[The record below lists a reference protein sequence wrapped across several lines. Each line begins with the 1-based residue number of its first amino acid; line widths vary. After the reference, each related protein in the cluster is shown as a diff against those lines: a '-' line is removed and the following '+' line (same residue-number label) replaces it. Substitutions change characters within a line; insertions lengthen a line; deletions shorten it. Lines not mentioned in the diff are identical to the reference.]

1 MLVNLSEKDLQ
12 QLEVLKVSTLDEE
25 SKNLISKIS
34 GEAKDVEVVEDFIS
48 RCKTHKNFLK
58 IFGLV
63 LPIFTSLITGTEDLG
78 KPMPKEDLEEV
89 LDQSSGRM
97 KAFIAESLV
106 LMIKSKR

>member
-1 MLVNLSEKDLQ
+1 MLVNLSKKDLQ

-25 SKNLISKIS
+25 SKNLISKIC
-34 GEAKDVEVVEDFIS
+34 EAKDVEVVEDFIS

-106 LMIKSKR
+106 LMMKSKM

>member
-1 MLVNLSEKDLQ
+1 MLVNLSKKDLQ

-25 SKNLISKIS
+25 SKNLISKIC
-34 GEAKDVEVVEDFIS
+34 EAKDVEVVEDFIS

-63 LPIFTSLITGTEDLG
+63 LPIFTSLIVGTEDLG

-97 KAFIAESLV
+97 KEFIAESLV
-106 LMIKSKR
+106 LMIKNKM

>member
-25 SKNLISKIS
+25 SKNLISKIC
-34 GEAKDVEVVEDFIS
+34 EAKDVEVVEDFIS

-63 LPIFTSLITGTEDLG
+63 LPMFTSLITGTEDLG

-106 LMIKSKR
+106 LMMKSKM

>member
-25 SKNLISKIS
+25 SKNLISKIC
-34 GEAKDVEVVEDFIS
+34 EAKDVEVVEDFIS

-63 LPIFTSLITGTEDLG
+63 LPIFTSLIAGT
-78 KPMPKEDLEEV
+78 
-89 LDQSSGRM
+89 
-97 KAFIAESLV
+97 
-106 LMIKSKR
+106 

>member
-12 QLEVLKVSTLDEE
+12 QLEVLKVSVLDEE
-25 SKNLISKIS
+25 SKNLISKIC
-34 GEAKDVEVVEDFIS
+34 EAKDVEVVEDFIS

-63 LPIFTSLITGTEDLG
+63 LPIFTSLIAGTEDLG

>member
-25 SKNLISKIS
+25 SKNLISKIC
-34 GEAKDVEVVEDFIS
+34 EAKDVEVVEDFIS

-63 LPIFTSLITGTEDLG
+63 LPIFTILITGTEDLG

-106 LMIKSKR
+106 LMMKSKM

>member
-1 MLVNLSEKDLQ
+1 MLVNLSKKDLQ

-25 SKNLISKIS
+25 SKNLISKICK
-34 GEAKDVEVVEDFIS
+34 AKDVEVIEDFIS

-106 LMIKSKR
+106 LMMKSKM

>member
-25 SKNLISKIS
+25 SKNLISKIC
-34 GEAKDVEVVEDFIS
+34 EAKDVEVVEDFIS

>member
-25 SKNLISKIS
+25 SKNLISKIC
-34 GEAKDVEVVEDFIS
+34 EAKDVEVVEDFIS

-58 IFGLV
+58 IVGLV

-106 LMIKSKR
+106 LMIESKR